1 MSLTLLEL
9 ADWFVERRDE
19 PPRRMHQRGVW
30 VDPTD
35 RAGSA
40 LGSPDWTHAWTRWLY
55 APPHAVTVDTFDDTC
70 YHAGREPGQPC
81 PSCTVVREDGS
92 ILYTTGVVTRHR
104 LRYRWP
110 MRLVLHR
117 MWRTPARPGR
127 PNPGSVL
134 WALLLH
140 DGDVAR
146 AASHLAIRW
155 PVMSDPGRAAGIT
168 HLALRR
174 AHRLYVEDVELVR
187 PAGKKPKSDSQL
199 DAEAD
204 LRPAV
209 DSPRVASA

>member
-1 MSLTLLEL
+1 MTTSEL
-9 ADWFVERRDE
+9 AEWFLERRDD
-19 PPRRMHQRGVW
+19 PPRKPHQRGVW
-30 VDPTD
+30 VDSTD

-70 YHAGREPGQPC
+70 WHAGRLPGKPC

-117 MWRTPARPGR
+117 MTQSSPRPGR

-134 WALLLH
+134 WSLLLH

-146 AASHLAIRW
+146 ASSSLAHRW
-155 PVMSDPGRAAGIT
+155 PQMADPAYAAGYV
-168 HLALRR
+168 HLVLRR
-174 AHRLYVEDVELVR
+174 AHRLYREDVDLIR

-199 DAEAD
+199 DAEAG
-204 LRPAV
+204 LHSAV
-209 DSPRVASA
+209 DSRRVAAV